1 MVVSWIFLSQ
11 IVFSEEYKINNF
23 ISLNV
28 TLLNKEI
35 SLEEPQIINFL
46 LSDKSLNN
54 KTDNYGIINGN
65 IIYLSGIAQSFYLNI
80 SNSKLSTYSWIV
92 DPKIQKFGTV
102 LIEIDLIYNGS
113 KLHIDDLPF
122 NIVKAKLSNKL

>member
-23 ISLNV
+23 VSLNV

-54 KTDNYGIINGN
+54 KTDNYGIINGIDEN
-65 IIYLSGIAQSFYLNI
+65 RLRIIKAGMPMLLLTMDPEEMDKNSNLEVVSLNKIRKSRGAYAIQQNGIWYI
-80 SNSKLSTYSWIV
+80 
-92 DPKIQKFGTV
+92 
-102 LIEIDLIYNGS
+102 
-113 KLHIDDLPF
+113 
-122 NIVKAKLSNKL
+122 

>member
-11 IVFSEEYKINNF
+11 IVYSEEYKINNF
-23 ISLNV
+23 TSLNV

-80 SNSKLSTYSWIV
+80 SNSKLFTYSWIV

-113 KLHIDDLPF
+113 KIHIDDLPF
-122 NIVKAKLSNKL
+122 NIVKGILSNKL